1 MVHMQASHYAPPPGH
16 PLRPFVHGIWQIC
29 VAHSHWRQRVFPRG
43 IVDLMFPLEGQL
55 TLTVGHTNDSPMIH
69 DAPFVAGLQS
79 RAVSSEAKGGLL
91 MLGLSL
97 KAETSRAILSLP
109 AHELTDLTVR
119 ADHVL
124 PGTKALFGQ
133 LHDAPTFRD
142 RCDLLMR
149 WLERSIRTP
158 DRLARI
164 EHACSLIARSADLS
178 AIDQAAN
185 AVGYTSRHLRRV
197 FLDFVGTA
205 PGDYLR
211 LRRFNTALRQ
221 MRSPR
226 NLTEIA
232 LAAGYYDQAHFC
244 RDFKDFTGLTPGAY
258 SAQAGVIPGI
268 LFSPDVR
275 PIQSPE
281 NGLA

>member
-1 MVHMQASHYAPPPGH
+1 MHASQYTPPSSH
-16 PLRPFVHGIWQIC
+16 PLRPFVHGIWQIR
-29 VAHSHWRQRVFPRG
+29 VDHSEWRQRVLPRG
-43 IVDLMFPLEGQL
+43 LVDLVFPLDGQL
-55 TLTVGHTNDSPMIH
+55 TCTGADDEATVIY
-69 DAPFVAGLQS
+69 DAPFLAGLQS
-79 RAVSSEAKGGLL
+79 RAVSSEAKSGLL

-97 KAETSRAILSLP
+97 RVETSRAICALP

-119 ADHVL
+119 AEHVL
-124 PGTKALFGQ
+124 PGTRQLSDQ

-149 WLERSIRTP
+149 WLERRIQMP

-164 EHACSLIARSADLS
+164 EHACSVIAQSADLS
-178 AIDQAAN
+178 ALDRAAS
-185 AVGYTSRHLRRV
+185 AVGYTNRHLRRV
-197 FLDFVGTA
+197 FLEFVGTA

-211 LRRFNTALRQ
+211 LRRFNGALGQ

-232 LAAGYYDQAHFC
+232 LTAGYYDQAHFC
-244 RDFKDFTGLTPGAY
+244 REFKDFAGLTPSAY
-258 SAQAGVIPGI
+258 RSQAGTVPGL

-275 PIQSPE
+275 SIQSSDP
-281 NGLA
+281 NLA